1 MNLYLKWPGSKWDLA
16 PKIGELLGLPKLTRY
31 CTPFLGGGGEL
42 FGLARAGLLP
52 DSVVAGDKNASVMA
66 VHRLVQSNPGD
77 ISAELELLP
86 QEPGWAKHY
95 GQIRQDFNDSEG
107 QTPARVAR
115 MIWLS
120 RACFN
125 GIWRENRAGKMNQSV
140 GRYKRV
146 ELPSPELLRARSKD
160 LSGVELVTGDFEKV
174 LYAAGLTAG
183 DGAYLDAPYTPLS
196 STANF
201 TQYGGAWS
209 PEHAWQLSMHVRRLV
224 RRGCRVLV
232 SEHACEAVSALY
244 PRERFQ
250 HAEIE
255 VHRRA
260 SCKASTRGAV
270 TEVFISRREP

>member
-1 MNLYLKWPGSKWDLA
+1 MELYFKWPGSKWDLA
-16 PKIGELLGLPKLTRY
+16 PRIGELLGLSRPMRY

-52 DSVVAGDKNASVMA
+52 ASVVAGDKNAAVMD
-66 VHRLVQSNPGD
+66 VHRLVQSRPGD

-95 GQIRQDFNDSEG
+95 GQIRQDFNDSQG
-107 QTPARVAR
+107 STPARAAR

-125 GIWRENRAGKMNQSV
+125 GIWRENRAGQMNQSV
-140 GRYKRV
+140 GRYKRL
-146 ELPSPELLRARSKD
+146 ELPSPELLLARSRD
-160 LSGVELVTGDFEKV
+160 LSGVELVTGDFEQV
-174 LYAAGLTAG
+174 IHAAGLTSMDA
-183 DGAYLDAPYTPLS
+183 AYFDPPYTPLS

-201 TQYGGAWS
+201 TQYGGGWS
-209 PEHAWQLSMHVRRLV
+209 PEHAWRLSMHVRRLAD
-224 RRGCRVLV
+224 RGCRVLV
-232 SEHACEAVSALY
+232 SDHACEAVSALY
-244 PRERFQ
+244 PRGRFQ
-250 HAEIE
+250 HTEVE

-270 TEVFISRREP
+270 TEVLISSKEA